1 MILDI
6 FEADFIVPLLV
17 FSIPIIAIIGGIVA
31 GVVRTIGNQRLI
43 ELAQRERIAAIERG
57 VDPSKLPPLPG
68 GSVADFGGLYMSPA
82 DAARRR
88 ASGLRTG
95 GIIAIAVGV
104 SVGIFLRLIVGDH
117 HGSTEQNVWA
127 VGLIPATVGIALLIA
142 AALESPKNGA

>member
-1 MILDI
+1 MITDI
-6 FEADFIVPLLV
+6 FEPDFVVPLLI

-31 GVVRTIGNQRLI
+31 GVVRTIGHQRLI

-57 VDPSKLPPLPG
+57 VDPTKLPPLPG
-68 GSVADFGGLYMSPA
+68 GSMGDFAGLYMSPN

-104 SVGIFLRLIVGDH
+104 SVAIFLKLITGDH
-117 HGSTEQNVWA
+117 TGASERNVWA
-127 VGLIPATVGIALLIA
+127 VGIIPAAVGIAMLISA
-142 AALESPKNGA
+142 QLTMPRNGS